1 MNSTAGKAYK
11 AYKKHGITK
20 SPIFMLSDAKGLIEV
35 FTGNKIQHQ
44 QIHYKF
50 ADTLLEN
57 QFDLDVCQKAF
68 TVTSELVN
76 NAIDH
81 GLLQI
86 PSRLKDED
94 NGLEQFY
101 SLRDQKLQQLT
112 HNHKLVAS
120 LKWRASGE
128 VQVQVSHNG
137 HGCYPLRQASSGTL
151 QCSGRGLLLIR
162 ALASEYEC
170 LEGGRLTRVKL

>member
-11 AYKKHGITK
+11 AYKKHGINSSPMFMLDGTK
-20 SPIFMLSDAKGLIEV
+20 SLLEV
-35 FTGNKIQHQ
+35 YKGNKIQHQ

-50 ADTLLEN
+50 ADTLLN
-57 QFDLDVCQKAF
+57 QHFDLDICQKVF
-68 TVTSELVN
+68 TITSELVN

-86 PSRLKDED
+86 PSRIKDED

-137 HGCYPLRQASSGTL
+137 SGCFPLQQANPSCV